1 MGCSASPFQ
10 PLAETTSMPSI
21 DASSAIRVCV
31 LGEWIPAQLA
41 EVLALQRAEEPETAI
56 VLTGGTVANPLQCP
70 PSEHCDFVIS
80 TAIRQWSGW
89 GCEPLWHDALAVAV
103 TKRSHLLAFREIPWQ
118 EALKQPFVAAQ
129 SVTHEGWWPDV
140 EHVLTNARNEH
151 TQTVASMDLAMTL
164 VAAGYG
170 ITIAPGA
177 RLSSYL
183 HRGITL
189 RRLSG
194 ASPTT
199 TAYLLRPDEPLTES
213 HARFAQRIR
222 SVA

>member
-1 MGCSASPFQ
+1 VH
-10 PLAETTSMPSI
+10 SI

-56 VLTGGTVANPLQCP
+56 VLAGETVADPSQHP

-80 TAIRQWSGW
+80 TAISQWSGW
-89 GCEPLWHDALAVAV
+89 ESEPLWHDALAIAV
-103 TKRSHLLAFREIPWQ
+103 PKRSHLLAFREIPWQ
-118 EALKQPFVAAQ
+118 EALKQPFVGALSA
-129 SVTHEGWWPDV
+129 THEGWWPAV
-140 EHVLTNARNEH
+140 EHVLTNARHEH
-151 TQTVASMDLAMTL
+151 THSVASMDLAMTL

-170 ITIAPGA
+170 ITIAPVA

-183 HRGITL
+183 HRGVAL

-194 ASPTT
+194 ASAIT
-199 TAYLLRPDEPLTES
+199 TAYLLRPDEPLTEP
-213 HARFAQRIR
+213 HARFAQRLR